1 MGVAET
7 RGNETAERVVQVA
20 MIRTGTETATVKV

>member
-7 RGNETAERVVQVA
+7 RGNETVERVVQVA
-20 MIRTGTETATVKV
+20 VIRTGTKTATVRV